1 MKHIY
6 TYLLLL
12 SACVLT
18 PSCNT
23 DGDIQ
28 QVGSNILGEPLFTPK
43 KDSIPLEFN
52 NIKENAIQT
61 NDLNNPIFGQLTQ
74 GNLGTTNVSIVSQVV
89 LSTANPTF
97 GEKNKTEETSSYNE
111 NETVEK
117 VYLYLPF
124 YATEK
129 TEKDPNDA
137 SKTVKTYKLDSIY
150 GNKSAQFSMKVEELN
165 YNLRNIDSNLE
176 NQVYYSNTSLP
187 TATTLAQVTVAGA
200 SNQAIV
206 RKKFDDPTTT
216 ENESTQ
222 EKDKLSPG
230 FRIELSPTLFQSY
243 LLDKEGD
250 SSLSS
255 SASFSQVLKGIVIS
269 SSNFSQD
276 LLAQINLKN
285 AKIEVIYTYLYKKD
299 NRDYTK
305 RNSFELSLNGIY
317 FNKYEV
323 TNQNVTLSDDS
334 IYLKGGQ
341 GYTAEITIPE
351 NNRIFQML
359 KTKKPIINQADLLL
373 YVDASKVNVSQ
384 LPSYVLPYN
393 ADKGTILSDYAGELT
408 NKISAD
414 ISSIGKLKKDKAGN
428 YYYHIRITDHLTTL
442 IKNNADNVKI
452 GLAVST
458 HLSQDSRTTI
468 SAMKSIKYKDSN
480 NQEKKT
486 VLGTAENT
494 LYTVLYGNSSSVPE
508 AKKLK
513 LIVYYTLTE

>member
-1 MKHIY
+1 M
-6 TYLLLL
+6 
-12 SACVLT
+12 
-18 PSCNT
+18 
-23 DGDIQ
+23 
-28 QVGSNILGEPLFTPK
+28 
-43 KDSIPLEFN
+43 
-52 NIKENAIQT
+52 
-61 NDLNNPIFGQLTQ
+61 
-74 GNLGTTNVSIVSQVV
+74 
-89 LSTANPTF
+89 
-97 GEKNKTEETSSYNE
+97 
-111 NETVEK
+111 
-117 VYLYLPF
+117 
-124 YATEK
+124 
-129 TEKDPNDA
+129 
-137 SKTVKTYKLDSIY
+137 
-150 GNKSAQFSMKVEELN
+150 
-165 YNLRNIDSNLE
+165 
-176 NQVYYSNTSLP
+176 
-187 TATTLAQVTVAGA
+187 
-200 SNQAIV
+200 
-206 RKKFDDPTTT
+206 
-216 ENESTQ
+216 
-222 EKDKLSPG
+222 
-230 FRIELSPTLFQSY
+230 
-243 LLDKEGD
+243 
-250 SSLSS
+250 
-255 SASFSQVLKGIVIS
+255 
-269 SSNFSQD
+269 
-276 LLAQINLKN
+276 AQINLKN

-373 YVDASKVNVSQ
+373 YVDTSKVNVSQ

-408 NKISAD
+408 NKISAE

-486 VLGTAENT
+486 ILGTAENT